1 MGADSIIVNAAF
13 KEAISKAGAAVPD
26 MSNVIKGQVE
36 VNKTYLGGIANVFAD
51 MKKNREEIEAAQ
63 SIQLQAFKDQ
73 ARKAASHILEHELSQ
88 PMKVHDAIYD
98 KFKALEKKFE
108 LYNTT
113 GDDDNESNEK
123 MRAHL
128 YAQLGMITNQA
139 VKSRGTIAKKATM
152 ADDVVNS
159 PTAQELAVGRAIMG
173 VDGDYEHVELFF
185 NKDSQL
191 TYLVQLP
198 GMDKAVKWTI
208 DDFNEKIVIHNK
220 ENDVFEQTVANTFF
234 KAGQEGE
241 TLTPERLA
249 VVKDNYINEVIK
261 NKRDFTDAAFSKSL
275 GRKSWVNSLYDLNE
289 DTINIATKAI
299 EHLFTEDMM
308 DKIALVDV
316 DDLDGITILDV
327 DTDESGTITKDDMKN
342 LSPKAQAHWQ
352 ANIESIIGALT
363 KTDHDAFNLQR
374 SSEMVGQ
381 YYMDGLNKE
390 YERGFNNQPGTE
402 LTYAQRLAREKN
414 LAAAKEIDDLVRQ
427 ENPSILDLKGAIA
440 KEYDIEREGNEY
452 VIYKKYKDTKAPEI
466 RFNVKDK
473 NALSDALYEYSG
485 SDEYYRKGKYD
496 KYEYQKGD
504 TIENPILRDFKTA
517 QKEGGEEG
525 KYYKNEKTGKVYQ
538 FINGEY
544 KELGLKKKLEI
555 NEDEI

>member
-261 NKRDFTDAAFSKSL
+261 NKRDFTDAAFSKSH

-299 EHLFTEDMM
+299 EYLFTEDMM

-342 LSPKAQAHWQ
+342 LSPEAQAHWQ

-381 YYMDGLNKE
+381 YYMDGLGKE
-390 YERGFNNQPGTE
+390 YTRGFNNRPEDKITV
-402 LTYAQRLAREKN
+402 T
-414 LAAAKEIDDLVRQ
+414 AADQESISKRNDINDLVNQ
-427 ENPSILDLKGAIA
+427 EVITLN
-440 KEYDIEREGNEY
+440 DIDKIKLRSGFEIVQERGNY
-452 VIYKKYKDTKAPEI
+452 VIYQTTTTARSKIKEFDINDRESLRT
-466 RFNVKDK
+466 
-473 NALSDALYEYSG
+473 ALYNYGGVLNKHRTFKGISEFEEQIDTTPDYLFQLPKSG
-485 SDEYYRKGKYD
+485 EQQSR
-496 KYEYQKGD
+496 
-504 TIENPILRDFKTA
+504 
-517 QKEGGEEG
+517 
-525 KYYKNEKTGKVYQ
+525 
-538 FINGEY
+538 
-544 KELGLKKKLEI
+544 
-555 NEDEI
+555 